1 MGVLTAIPSVV
12 QIKASRAY
20 VDLAHSMG
28 TAIPEDIQE
37 RADWPIEKAW
47 DYRPPLHPIVD
58 EPAADEPAADLT
70 RSRAGAASLAHRLR
84 NVTRLIAALI
94 RGQRPTPWVS
104 RARSSSTARQ

>member
-20 VDLAHSMG
+20 VDLARRSG
-28 TAIPEDIQE
+28 FAIPEDIRE

-47 DYRPPLHPIVD
+47 DYRPPLHPIID
-58 EPAADEPAADLT
+58 DQSADPT
-70 RSRAGAASLAHRLR
+70 RSRVGAASPAHRLR

-94 RGQRPTPWVS
+94 RGQRPTPRVR
-104 RARSSSTARQ
+104 RARSSSTACQ